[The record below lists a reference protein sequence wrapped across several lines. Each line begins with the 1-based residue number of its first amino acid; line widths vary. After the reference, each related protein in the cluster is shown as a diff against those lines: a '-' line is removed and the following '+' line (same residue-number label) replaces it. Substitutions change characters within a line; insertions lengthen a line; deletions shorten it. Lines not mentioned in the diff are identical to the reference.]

1 MNNRVTQSMMNTQ
14 LLRNL
19 NLNMN
24 RMDTWQNQLST
35 TKRINKPSDD
45 PVGISYT
52 MRYRS
57 EIGATEQYKTN
68 VNSAISWLENTDT
81 TLGQIGDIFHK
92 VRVLTVQAANS
103 PNSEEALTAVQ
114 DEIIQLREQLISTAN
129 SHFNGKYVFN
139 GQMTD
144 IKPYDPD
151 PLVHTDEGIIEFEIG
166 IGVKMAVNVTGNEV
180 FGEPTEDDNAFRVL
194 DDLIIALGD
203 ADFQEISSILDRIDS
218 RFDTILGVRTDA
230 GAKVNRL
237 ELAGERLEDIKHNL
251 TTLQSKTEDA
261 DIAEVIIQLKMA
273 ENVYQASLSV
283 GAMLIRPSL
292 IDFIR

>member
-1 MNNRVTQSMMNTQ
+1 MNNRVTQSMMSTQ

-57 EIGATEQYKTN
+57 EIGATEQYEKN

-81 TLGQIGDIFHK
+81 TLGQVGDIFHK
-92 VRVLTVQAANS
+92 VRVLTTQAANS
-103 PNSEEALTAVQ
+103 TNSDEALIAIRE
-114 DEIIQLREQLISTAN
+114 EISQLREQLVSTAN
-129 SHFNGKYVFN
+129 THFNGKYIFN

-144 IKPYDPD
+144 VKPYDSD
-151 PLVHTDEGIIEFEIG
+151 PLVLTDNGAIEFEIG
-166 IGVKMAVNVTGNEV
+166 AGVKIAVNVSGNDV
-180 FGEPTEDDNAFRVL
+180 FGELSEDDNAFRIL
-194 DDLIIALGD
+194 DDLIIALTD
-203 ADFQEISSILDRIDS
+203 ADFQEISAIIGRIDS
-218 RFDTILGVRTDA
+218 RFDTVLEMRTDA

-261 DIAEVIIQLKMA
+261 DIAEVIVQLKMA